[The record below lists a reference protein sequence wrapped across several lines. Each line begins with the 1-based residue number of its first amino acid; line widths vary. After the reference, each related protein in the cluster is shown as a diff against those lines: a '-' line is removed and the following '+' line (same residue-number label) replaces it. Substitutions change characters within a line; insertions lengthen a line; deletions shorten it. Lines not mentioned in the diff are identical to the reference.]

1 MAGTREASRHN
12 ITALFKKVVATYQ
25 GAVKIE
31 TNFLRWEEQLYE
43 PTVPPRLYFYYLGNP
58 EPQVIQFSRAL
69 FDDCANAD
77 NTEDL
82 ARAEDL
88 IRQKFDF
95 LLKRDHP

>member
-12 ITALFKKVVATYQ
+12 ITELFKQVVAAHQ

-31 TNFLRWEEQLYE
+31 TNFPRWEEQVYE
-43 PTVPPRLYFYYLGNP
+43 PTLPPRLYFYYLGNP

-82 ARAEDL
+82 ATAEDIIRTKLDML
-88 IRQKFDF
+88 IKTT
-95 LLKRDHP
+95 HP